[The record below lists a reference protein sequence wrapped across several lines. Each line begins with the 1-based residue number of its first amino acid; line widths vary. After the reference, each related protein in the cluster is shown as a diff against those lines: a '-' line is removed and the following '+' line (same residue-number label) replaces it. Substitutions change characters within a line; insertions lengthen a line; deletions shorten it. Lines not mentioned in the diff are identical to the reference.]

1 MMDNSTQ
8 PDTRDENLATWEI
21 AVLVIN
27 LIITIIGNCFIFFAL
42 YLRRYHGRQR
52 KLTRM
57 YFFMLHLSIADFIT
71 GIFNVL
77 PQLAWDITFRF
88 QGGSGLCKIIKFL
101 QPFGNYLS
109 SYVLTATA
117 IDRYQAICYP
127 FNYCRTSS
135 LKSRVMVY
143 GAWSLSFVLCIP
155 QVIVFSYQEISPGV
169 WDCWASFTLP
179 YGERIYVTWYSITV
193 FLLPFLVLLYTYA
206 SICANIRRN
215 TEISDRFDH
224 VNNAKKINF
233 SNKNRQPLISR
244 AKIKTVK
251 QMITVVSLYVITS
264 SPFIG
269 CQLWATW
276 DPQAANSS
284 FINGPAFTILTLMS
298 SLTSCVNPWIYLGFN
313 RELRIILS
321 NYLKKM
327 LCRQNVI
334 NYDIDTS
341 YVNSNGSS
349 TKSSIIVTMFRFAGS
364 MYHRQTY
371 QERSTD
377 FILTR
382 RQS

>member
-27 LIITIIGNCFIFFAL
+27 LIITIIVSRI
-42 YLRRYHGRQR
+42 
-52 KLTRM
+52 
-57 YFFMLHLSIADFIT
+57 LSP
-71 GIFNVL
+71 GSS
-77 PQLAWDITFRF
+77 TF
-88 QGGSGLCKIIKFL
+88 C
-101 QPFGNYLS
+101 PS
-109 SYVLTATA
+109 SPGTSHSATA